1 MSKNHIMTWFKAAI
15 IRAIRT
21 MAQTALGMITVGSAF
36 SSMNWLYI
44 LSVSGVSAVYSI
56 LTSLA
61 GLPEVEEE
69 ETDD

>member
-1 MSKNHIMTWFKAAI
+1 MSKKHIMTWLKAAI

-61 GLPEVEEE
+61 GLPEVKEE